1 MPVPKEVHAGPRG
14 RASGQRAFGV
24 DPSFA
29 GSSKRAEIGE
39 AARADLLGETDQEH
53 QHLRRRLG
61 VGQGPVARRR
71 RNTEEVGERREAD
84 PAHAPLEQ
92 SASEGGGAE
101 RRLGQAPIVHER
113 ELPFEEALVEAR
125 VVRHEERIA
134 RERQEAAE
142 HGGDRRR
149 LAQLLVAE
157 PGEAGDGV
165 RQRNSWIDERL
176 ERLDRLQRLHANRA
190 ELADT
195 VACCGKPGR
204 LEVEDDELGL
214 FEQRVGLRPGQ
225 RNRRPS
231 ADEPAVACGDLGQ
244 ERTREAVGDRGGCKE
259 GTGGVR
265 RRQRPA
271 LLERFHQPI
280 ERIQRQLHL

>member
-1 MPVPKEVHAGPRG
+1 M
-14 RASGQRAFGV
+14 
-24 DPSFA
+24 
-29 GSSKRAEIGE
+29 
-39 AARADLLGETDQEH
+39 
-53 QHLRRRLG
+53 
-61 VGQGPVARRR
+61 ARRR
-71 RNTEEVGERREAD
+71 RNTEEVDERGEAD
-84 PAHAPLEQ
+84 PAQAPFEQ
-92 SASEGGGAE
+92 SACECGGAE

-113 ELPFEEALVEAR
+113 ELPFEKALVEAR

-149 LAQLLVAE
+149 PAQLLVAQ

-165 RQRNSWIDERL
+165 RQRNSRVDERL

-190 ELADT
+190 DLANA

-204 LEVEDDELGL
+204 LEVEHDELRL
-214 FEQRVGLRPGQ
+214 LEQRVGLRPGQ
-225 RNRRPS
+225 RDRCPR
-231 ADEPAVACGDLGQ
+231 ADDPAVVCGDLGQ

-259 GTGGVR
+259 GPGGVR